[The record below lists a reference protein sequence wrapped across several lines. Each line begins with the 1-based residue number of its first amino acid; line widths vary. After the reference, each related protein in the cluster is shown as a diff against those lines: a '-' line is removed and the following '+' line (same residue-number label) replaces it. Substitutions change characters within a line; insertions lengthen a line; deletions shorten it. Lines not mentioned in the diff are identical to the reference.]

1 MQHTSSGLYLER
13 TPPSLNSLRT
23 SLSVLLES
31 DNKQTN
37 RCQMQRMTQRRVAAA
52 GYKLEMLD
60 GHNESIRCSFVML
73 STRQSRNTFLSPG
86 YTLDARRFLPRCEAR
101 VQHYTALVS
110 YLPDFQACHVTSR
123 HVAFRSDVETVAF
136 GVGFQVLVFREMFD
150 IQFQPRGIQLVSYTR
165 PRRTVYT
172 KTEHW

>member
-1 MQHTSSGLYLER
+1 
-13 TPPSLNSLRT
+13 
-23 SLSVLLES
+23 
-31 DNKQTN
+31 
-37 RCQMQRMTQRRVAAA
+37 MQRMTQRRVAAA

-136 GVGFQVLVFREMFD
+136 GFHVLVFREMFD
-150 IQFQPRGIQLVSYTR
+150 IQFQPRGIQLVSYT
-165 PRRTVYT
+165 